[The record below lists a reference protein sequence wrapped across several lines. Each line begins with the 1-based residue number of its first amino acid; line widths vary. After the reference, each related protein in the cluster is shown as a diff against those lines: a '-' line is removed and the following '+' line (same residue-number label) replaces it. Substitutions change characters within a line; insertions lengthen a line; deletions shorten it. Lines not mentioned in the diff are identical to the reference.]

1 VPILEQDT
9 PIMLTDSGIKALKSK
24 TKPFKIYDGGGL
36 FMLISPNGAKLWR
49 LKFAFEGK
57 EKLLALGAYPEI
69 GLKDARKRRDDAKE
83 QLANGIDPAF
93 DKKQKKHQAKQQ
105 AADSLKVISEEYLE
119 KLEKDV
125 LAKATMV
132 KNHYLAKHLYPD
144 IGNRPVSRI
153 EPYEVLAVLKK
164 IERRGKVET
173 AHRVCSYAA
182 RLFRYAIVT
191 GRAKYN
197 PAADLSEG
205 LVVPKVK
212 HRAAILDR
220 QEVGAL
226 LRAIAAYSGH
236 FTTKQALRLV
246 PYVFVRPG
254 ELRHAEWVEID
265 LKEKLWKIPAAK
277 MKMREDFVLPL
288 SPQAIEIFEQT
299 KAVASNS
306 KYVFPSLRSG
316 SRPMSENTINGALR
330 RMGYDKDTMS
340 GHGFRAIASTF
351 LNESGKWSSD
361 AIEHALAH
369 KDSNKTRSAYHRG
382 THWDERKE
390 MAIWWA
396 NYLDTM
402 RDGGEIIPFKR
413 EL

>member
-1 VPILEQDT
+1 
-9 PIMLTDSGIKALKSK
+9 MALTDTTIK
-24 TKPFKIYDGGGL
+24 TVKPTDKVQKLFDGGGL
-36 FMLISPNGAKLWR
+36 FIAINPNGSKLWR
-49 LKFAFEGK
+49 LKYRILNK
-57 EKLLALGAYPEI
+57 EKLLVIGAYPETS
-69 GLKDARKRRDDAKE
+69 LKEARKRRDEAKE
-83 QLANGIDPAF
+83 QLAKGIDPAF

-119 KLEKDV
+119 KLEKDG
-125 LAKATMV
+125 LANATMV
-132 KNHYLAKHLYPD
+132 KNHYLAKHLYQD
-144 IGNRPVSRI
+144 LGSRPISKI

-191 GRAKYN
+191 GRAKFN

-205 LVVPKVK
+205 LVVPQVK

-220 QEVGAL
+220 KEVGAL
-226 LRAIAAYSGH
+226 LRAITDYNGH
-236 FTTKQALRLV
+236 FTTKQALRLI

-254 ELRHAEWVEID
+254 ELRHAEWAELD
-265 LKEKLWKIPAAK
+265 FNEKLWKIPAAK
-277 MKMREDFVLPL
+277 MKMREDFILPL
-288 SPQAIEIFEQT
+288 SPQALEILEET

-340 GHGFRAIASTF
+340 GHGFRSVASTF

-369 KDSNKTRSAYHRG
+369 KDSNKTRAAYHRG
-382 THWDERKE
+382 THWNERVE
-390 MAIWWA
+390 MASWWA
-396 NYLDTM
+396 NYLDTL
-402 RDGGEIIPFKR
+402 RDGGEIIPFKK
-413 EL
+413 EV

>member
-1 VPILEQDT
+1 
-9 PIMLTDSGIKALKSK
+9 MALTDSAIKAAKSK
-24 TKPFKIYDGGGL
+24 GKPYKMYDSGGL
-36 FMLISPNGAKLWR
+36 FVLISPKGSKLWR
-49 LKFAFEGK
+49 LKFKFLDK
-57 EKLLALGAYPEI
+57 EKLLSLGTYPEI
-69 GLKDARKRRDDAKE
+69 GLKDARIRRDEAKT

-93 DKKQKKHQAKQQ
+93 DKKQKQQQAKQQ

-119 KLEKDV
+119 KLEKDG
-125 LAKATMV
+125 LAEATMV
-132 KNHYLAKHLYPD
+132 KNLYLAKHLYQD
-144 IGNRPVSRI
+144 LGNRPVSKI

-173 AHRVCSYAA
+173 AHRVCSFAA

-191 GRAKYN
+191 GRAKFN

-205 LVVPKVK
+205 LVVPQVK

-220 QEVGAL
+220 KEVGAL
-226 LRAIAAYSGH
+226 LRAIADYSGH
-236 FTTKQALRLV
+236 YTTKQALRLI

-254 ELRHAEWVEID
+254 ELRHAEWAEID
-265 LKEKLWKIPAAK
+265 FKEKLWKIPAAK

-288 SPQAIEIFEQT
+288 PPQAIEILEET

-340 GHGFRAIASTF
+340 GHGFRSIASTF
-351 LNESGKWSSD
+351 LNESSKWSSD

-369 KDSNKTRSAYHRG
+369 KDSNKTRAAYHRG
-382 THWDERKE
+382 THWEERIA
-390 MAIWWA
+390 MAAWWS
-396 NYLDTM
+396 NYLDTL
-402 RDGGEIIPFKR
+402 RDGGEIIPFTKQV
-413 EL
+413 